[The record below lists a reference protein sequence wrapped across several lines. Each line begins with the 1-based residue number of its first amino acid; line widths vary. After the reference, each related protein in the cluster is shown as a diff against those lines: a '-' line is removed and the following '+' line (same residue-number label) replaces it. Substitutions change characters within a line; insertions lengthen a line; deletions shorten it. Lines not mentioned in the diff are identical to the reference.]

1 MQGLTISQVAKAC
14 NVNIETIRYYE
25 RRGLISEPPRTDSG
39 YRMFPHQVIED
50 IEFIKRAQDLGFT
63 LEEIKGLLSVA
74 KGGDEQFLS
83 EEMYKFATSKI
94 KEMEKKIRELNNIK
108 FILEGLVEKCPG
120 SGVPKNQCP
129 IMKKLSGGVDEHG

>member
-1 MQGLTISQVAKAC
+1 MNGLTISQVAKSS

-39 YRMFPHQVIED
+39 YRMFPPRVVQD

-63 LEEIKGLLSVA
+63 LEEIKDLLSA
-74 KGGDEQFLS
+74 SRGDEEFHS
-83 EEMYKFATSKI
+83 EEMHDFASGKI
-94 KEMEKKIRELNNIK
+94 EEIEKKIRDLNEMK
-108 FILEGLVEKCPG
+108 LLLEALVEKCPR

-129 IMKKLSGGVDEHG
+129 IINQLTKGVN